1 MNFPQ
6 SSILYRKKVFIY
18 WESSNDAVSV
28 RLVKFLSLCGS
39 AVGHLQHT
47 IDMLCAFLYNEKN
60 REVD

>member
-1 MNFPQ
+1 M
-6 SSILYRKKVFIY
+6 
-18 WESSNDAVSV
+18 DDVSV